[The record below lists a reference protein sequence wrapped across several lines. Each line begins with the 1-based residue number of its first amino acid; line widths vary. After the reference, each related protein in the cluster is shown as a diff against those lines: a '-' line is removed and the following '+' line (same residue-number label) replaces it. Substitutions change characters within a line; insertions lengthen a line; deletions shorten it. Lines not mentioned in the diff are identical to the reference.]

1 MRVLENIE
9 PKAVF
14 HFFEDLTQIPR
25 PSYHEKAVSDY
36 LVKFAKDRGLEVYQD
51 KLYNVIIIKEASE
64 GYENEEPIIL
74 QGHMDMV
81 CEKDPG
87 VTKDMEKEGLDLEVD
102 GDYIRAKGTT
112 LGGDDGIAVAYALAL
127 LDSKTLRHPRL
138 EFICTVSEEVGMDG
152 AHAIDLSPI
161 KGHILL
167 NMDSENEGV
176 VLAGCAGGG
185 CATVTLPVIRE
196 PFDGKIMHI
205 HVNGLIGG
213 HSGAEINK
221 GRASSVEL
229 EGRILRALSDV
240 SEIRLIACVNGNKD
254 NAISR
259 DGHLLLAVRDEAA
272 VLKKLQEVETAVRA
286 EYSVVDP
293 DIRFTAEDAEKFPA
307 VTDGKAEAEAAA
319 KTPAAW
325 LPLTAEDTKRVIS
338 LLTELPQGI
347 QRMDDN
353 IPGMVE
359 TSLNWGVATLDGG
372 RFMMRAA
379 VRSSVS
385 TAKDALFEKLAWIAE
400 SCGASMD
407 ISGEYPAWEWVDKSV
422 LRDKMARIYREMFGK
437 DLVIE
442 TIHAGVECGLLS
454 EKIPGMDAVS
464 MGPNILDIHTP
475 REHLS
480 ISSVQRTWDFIVRII
495 ETK

>member
-464 MGPNILDIHTP
+464 MGPNIIDIHTP

-480 ISSVQRTWDFIVRII
+480 ISSVQRMWDFIVRII

>member
-437 DLVIE
+437 DLVIA

-464 MGPNILDIHTP
+464 MGPNIIDIHTP

-480 ISSVQRTWDFIVRII
+480 ISSVQRMWDFIVRII

>member
-185 CATVTLPVIRE
+185 CATVTLPAIRE
-196 PFDGKIMHI
+196 PFDGKTMHI

-293 DIRFTAEDAEKFPA
+293 DIHFTAEDTAKFPA

-319 KTPAAW
+319 KAPAAW

-359 TSLNWGVATLDGG
+359 TSLNWGVATLDSGK
-372 RFMMRAA
+372 FIMRAA

-400 SCGASMD
+400 SCGACMD

-464 MGPNILDIHTP
+464 MGPNIIDIHTP

-480 ISSVQRTWDFIVRII
+480 ISSVQRMWDFIVRII